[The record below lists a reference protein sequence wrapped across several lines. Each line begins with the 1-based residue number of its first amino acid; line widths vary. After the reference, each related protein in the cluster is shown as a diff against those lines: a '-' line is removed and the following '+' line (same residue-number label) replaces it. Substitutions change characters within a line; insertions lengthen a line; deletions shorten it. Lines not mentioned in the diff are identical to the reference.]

1 MKTEEFKNY
10 LEEIEKL
17 KPSTVDDNVKNIVRF
32 GVWATE
38 QNFADITHINYT
50 EILLYVQQLKTQA
63 LSTST
68 INIRLNSIRKYYEYL
83 KHIDL
88 IDKNPAKKIFIK
100 GAVKKIIHNPLTYTE
115 LEALYNEFAKPREH
129 RESKHKAAH
138 ERNTIIVGLMIWQGL
153 HSGELDKIKMNDVNL
168 NEGQIYIPGTARSNG
183 RKLKLESKQ
192 IITLHKYITETKFD
206 TEKLFPCHPHNT
218 MQHIAGQL
226 KGINQVVKNA
236 GHIRASVILH
246 WLRVYDKRTVQ
257 YMLGHRWISSTE
269 HYEVQELTG
278 LTDLLK
284 QHHPFS

>member
-1 MKTEEFKNY
+1 MKTEEFRNY
-10 LEEIEKL
+10 LETIEKL
-17 KPSTVDDNVKNIVRF
+17 KPSTVNDNVKNVQRF
-32 GVWATE
+32 NTWAME
-38 QNFADITHINYT
+38 QNFTDITHINYT
-50 EILLYVQQLKTQA
+50 EILLYIQHLKTQA
-63 LSTST
+63 LNTST

-88 IDKNPAKKIFIK
+88 IDKNPAKKIIIK
-100 GAVKKIIHNPLTYTE
+100 GGVKKIIHNPLTYTE
-115 LEALYNEFAKPREH
+115 LEALYTEFAKPREH
-129 RESKHKAAH
+129 REAKHKAVH
-138 ERNTIIVGLMIWQGL
+138 ERNTIIVGLMIWQGV
-153 HSGELDKIKMNDVNL
+153 HSGELKKITINDVNL

-206 TEKLFPCHPHNT
+206 TEILFPCYLYNT
-218 MQHIAGQL
+218 VQSITEQL
-226 KGINQVVKNA
+226 KGINQAVKNA

-246 WLRVYDKRTVQ
+246 WLRMYDKRTVQ